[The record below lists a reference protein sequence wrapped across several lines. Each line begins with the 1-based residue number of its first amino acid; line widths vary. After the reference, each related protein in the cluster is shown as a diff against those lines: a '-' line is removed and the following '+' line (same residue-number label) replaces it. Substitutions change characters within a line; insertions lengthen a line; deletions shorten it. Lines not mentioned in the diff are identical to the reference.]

1 MEAKFIMLKGEKGEP
16 GGSTWGNI
24 SGTLSNQT
32 DLNTVLNGK
41 ANTSAL
47 GAVAFSNDYDDLN
60 NKPTYSTVAT
70 TGSYNDLID
79 KPNLSAVA
87 TSGAYED
94 LSGRPTQLSDLQ
106 GILGLS
112 QGGTGGATAVEA
124 RTNLD
129 VLKEYDLL
137 ESGVSTVSTV
147 TLNDSIMNYKK
158 IGVVSY
164 DPREGHNKYRGYNE
178 IYITQGITLYSV
190 TAYIIMLTDPAI
202 TGQDAYFG
210 IRLAR
215 LTFEGNTMKFEEA
228 KSYNIK
234 SSGVSDNTDGLVV
247 YRVIGFK
254 Y

>member
-1 MEAKFIMLKGEKGEP
+1 MQAKIIMLKGEKGEP
-16 GGSTWGNI
+16 GGSIWGNI
-24 SGTLSNQT
+24 SGTLSSQT

-41 ANTSAL
+41 ASMSEL
-47 GAVAFSNDYDDLN
+47 GAAAFSNDYDDLN
-60 NKPTYSTVAT
+60 NKPTYATVAT
-70 TGSYNDLID
+70 TGSYNDLIN

-94 LSGRPTQLSDLQ
+94 LSGRPIQLSDLQ

-164 DPREGHNKYRGYNE
+164 DPLTGHNKYRGYN
-178 IYITQGITLYSV
+178 
-190 TAYIIMLTDPAI
+190 A
-202 TGQDAYFG
+202 
-210 IRLAR
+210 
-215 LTFEGNTMKFEEA
+215 N
-228 KSYNIK
+228 
-234 SSGVSDNTDGLVV
+234 
-247 YRVIGFK
+247 
-254 Y
+254 